1 MSLLNFGCMYM
12 YVGKSHQP
20 LIILAHSKLRI
31 LSMLPNLSTNRQ
43 SCKMTLNDHGL
54 FKLNVSDHHQ
64 YYRMNRDGKRHSR
77 GERINCKT
85 EKDIFD
91 ALGLEFRTPP
101 ERRDF
106 DDVVELGSA
115 KPISLDVSEKDFAE
129 ESRQQWVQ

>member
-1 MSLLNFGCMYM
+1 MWGRVTNVITLL
-12 YVGKSHQP
+12 
-20 LIILAHSKLRI
+20 HSKPRI
-31 LSMLPNLSTNRQ
+31 LSIYVITSIHHRQ

-54 FKLNVSDHHQ
+54 FKLNVADHHQ
-64 YYRMNRDGKRHSR
+64 YYRMKRDDKRQSR

-91 ALGLEFRTPP
+91 ALGLEFRTPQ

-106 DDVVELGSA
+106 DDVVEEGSA

>member
-1 MSLLNFGCMYM
+1 
-12 YVGKSHQP
+12 
-20 LIILAHSKLRI
+20 
-31 LSMLPNLSTNRQ
+31 
-43 SCKMTLNDHGL
+43 MTLNDHGL
-54 FKLNVSDHHQ
+54 FKLNVSDHRQ
-64 YYRMNRDGKRHSR
+64 YYRMKRDGKRHSR

-106 DDVVELGSA
+106 DDVVEKGSGSA
-115 KPISLDVSEKDFAE
+115 KPIFLDVSEKDFAE